1 MPSKGKRKNSLSL
14 VRLGKSFGEQ
24 FSESSVTMLA
34 NGMVYSTLIAVVP
47 CLAVIYTVL
56 NVFGVLDPFVAL
68 IEDWVISTFGAE
80 TGNNLVGYL
89 SSFTKN
95 AMGTGIISILSF
107 SLTFIL
113 LIDKLFTC
121 VNKIFHANKK
131 GNPVLRHIKY
141 IGIIAVAILAIVLL
155 VYTTVRFNSL
165 SLEIRG
171 IEALSYMQR
180 LMHRLLPYAI
190 VFGLMLLI
198 NLFVPNIQVRFKAAI
213 VGSIVGSVGV
223 SVLLFIFQFVVQRSV
238 KYSVIYGSLAT
249 LMFFFLFLS
258 YLWKIVFA
266 SVTLTYVFQSETSGV
281 EYHI

>member
-1 MPSKGKRKNSLSL
+1 MLSKRKRKNSLSL

-24 FSESSVTMLA
+24 FAESSVTMLA

-56 NVFGVLDPFVAL
+56 NMFGVLDPFVLL
-68 IEDWVISTFGAE
+68 IEDWVIKTFGTE
-80 TGNNLVGYL
+80 TGGNLVGYL

-107 SLTFIL
+107 GLTFIL

-121 VNKIFHANKK
+121 VNKIFHANKA
-131 GNPVLRHIKY
+131 GNPVLRYIKY
-141 IGIIAVAILAIVLL
+141 VGIIAVAILSIVAM
-155 VYTTVRFNSL
+155 VYVTVRFNSL
-165 SLEIRG
+165 SLELRG
-171 IEALSYMQR
+171 IEALSKMQMFLNR
-180 LMHRLLPYAI
+180 IIPYGLI
-190 VFGLMLLI
+190 FGLMLLV
-198 NLFVPNIQVRFKAAI
+198 NLFVPNVPVKFKSAL
-213 VGSIVGSVGV
+213 VGSVFGSVGV
-223 SVLLFIFQFVVQRSV
+223 GLLVFIFKFVVQRSV

-258 YLWKIVFA
+258 YLWKIIFS
-266 SVTLTYVFQSETSGV
+266 SVTLTYVFQSETTGV